1 MTLVYYSWFL
11 VEGMMRGR
19 KRAQRQFIAVVD
31 IEARIPKEHPI
42 REIKRLADEVFSRM
56 SDRFSAMY
64 SEIGRPSIP
73 PERLLG
79 ARLLT
84 ALFGV
89 PSDRAFC
96 ERLRYDLMF
105 QWFLDLELED
115 EPFDASSFSKNQQR
129 ILEHQA
135 ADEFFAE
142 VVALLK
148 QKDLLSEE
156 HFSVDGTLIE
166 AWASLKS
173 FRPKEEKADGPNDSN
188 RWSNFHGEQRSN
200 QTHESKTDSDAKL
213 LRKGAGKEAKLCFTG
228 HAVME
233 NRNGFCVSFEV
244 TKSVGVTEA
253 EMALVQLERLS
264 EDGFEPVS
272 VGADKGYHQAPFVEG
287 CRKLSIKPHVA
298 TVEGRKTVGLD
309 RRTTGSGGYRL
320 SQTIRK
326 RIEEIFGWMKT
337 VGAMRKSRFR
347 GAERTDAAC
356 KFVVAA
362 LNLLRLAK
370 MTCQQAREAV
380 RT

>member
-1 MTLVYYSWFL
+1 
-11 VEGMMRGR
+11 MMRGR

-42 REIKRLADEVFSRM
+42 REIKQLAEEVFNRM
-56 SDRFSAMY
+56 SGRFGSMY

-79 ARLLT
+79 ARLLM

-115 EPFDASSFSKNQQR
+115 EPFDASSFSKNQER

-142 VVALLK
+142 VVGLLK
-148 QKDLLSEE
+148 ERKLLSEE

-173 FRPKEEKADGPNDSN
+173 FRPKREKDDGSNDGN
-188 RWSNFHGEQRSN
+188 RWSNFHGEKRSN
-200 QTHESKTDSDAKL
+200 ETHESKTDPEAKL
-213 LRKGAGKEAKLCFTG
+213 LKKGAGKEAKLCFTG

-253 EMALVQLERLS
+253 QIALVQLDRLK
-264 EDGFEPVS
+264 EEGFEPES
-272 VGADKGYHQAPFVEG
+272 VGADKGYHQGPFVEG
-287 CRKLSIKPHVA
+287 CRELSIKPHVA

-309 RRTTGSGGYRL
+309 RRTIGGEGYRL

-337 VGAMRKSRFR
+337 VGGIRKSRFR
-347 GAERTDAAC
+347 GVERTDAAC

-370 MTCQQAREAV
+370 MICQQTPKVV
-380 RT
+380 RA